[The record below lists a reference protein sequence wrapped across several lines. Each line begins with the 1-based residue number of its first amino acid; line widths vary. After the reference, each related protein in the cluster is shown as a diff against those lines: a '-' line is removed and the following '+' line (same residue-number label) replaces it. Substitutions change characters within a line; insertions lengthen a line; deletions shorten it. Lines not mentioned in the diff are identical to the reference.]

1 MLAFQARESLN
12 RSMTP
17 AELCTCLETDS
28 GSVESPASDEQYSYP
43 GNRLVKVVA
52 KMRVA
57 AWSEGRSV
65 RTESRAQ
72 IFLRLASSQLKLI
85 RIEFL
90 NCQRQHHLE
99 TTKTTRYVSS
109 SSESIGPVR
118 RRLTTR

>member
-57 AWSEGRSV
+57 AWSERRSV
-65 RTESRAQ
+65 GTEFRASTN
-72 IFLRLASSQLKLI
+72 LLASRCITTQLD
-85 RIEFL
+85 
-90 NCQRQHHLE
+90 
-99 TTKTTRYVSS
+99 T
-109 SSESIGPVR
+109 P
-118 RRLTTR
+118 